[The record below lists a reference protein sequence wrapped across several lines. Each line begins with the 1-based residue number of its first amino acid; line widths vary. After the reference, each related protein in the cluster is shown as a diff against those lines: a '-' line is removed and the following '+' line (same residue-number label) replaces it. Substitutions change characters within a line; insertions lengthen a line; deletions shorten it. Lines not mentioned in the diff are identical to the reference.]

1 MKINIPLNIPN
12 ILSLYR
18 LLSFPFVLYAA
29 LKGYENIF
37 TLLLCINLVTDILDG
52 LIARKFNM
60 MTNIGA
66 RLDSIADLGTYIL
79 AFTGIYCFKAAEFQP
94 HIFSFSIFIGLF
106 VFCNLL
112 ALLKFKK
119 FPSLHLYSWK
129 IGGYIQGIF
138 FFCLFVFG
146 FNTIFYY
153 VMLVWGIAAFLEHI
167 CVQLLLKEMR
177 SNAKGLYWVLRDH
190 RSGAIRS
197 ENID

>member
-18 LLSFPFVLYAA
+18 LLSFPFVLFVA

-79 AFTGIYCFKAAEFQP
+79 AFTGIYCFKATEFQP
-94 HIFSFSIFIGLF
+94 HILSFSIFIGLF

-112 ALLKFKK
+112 SLVKFKK

-138 FFCLFVFG
+138 FFYLFVFG

-177 SNAKGLYWVLRDH
+177 SNAKGLYWVIRD
-190 RSGAIRS
+190 R
-197 ENID
+197 